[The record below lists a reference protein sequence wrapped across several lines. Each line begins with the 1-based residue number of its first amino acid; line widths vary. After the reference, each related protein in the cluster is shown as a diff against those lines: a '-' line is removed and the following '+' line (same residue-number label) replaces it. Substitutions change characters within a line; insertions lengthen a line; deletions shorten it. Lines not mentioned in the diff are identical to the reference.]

1 MKVRNQDFTTYAIEG
16 LSEDDLR
23 GIVNMINGACLSE
36 RRQFQELKTEIKEV
50 IEL

>member
-1 MKVRNQDFTTYAIEG
+1 MRVRNQDFTAYTIEG

-23 GIVNMINGACLSE
+23 GIVKMIDGACLPE